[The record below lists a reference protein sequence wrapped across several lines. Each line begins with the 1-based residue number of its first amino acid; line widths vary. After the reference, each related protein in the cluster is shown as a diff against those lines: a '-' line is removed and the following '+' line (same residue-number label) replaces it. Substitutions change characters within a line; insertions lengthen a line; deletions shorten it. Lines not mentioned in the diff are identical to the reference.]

1 MEITLK
7 ATVDLS
13 ERLYGTLDRLI
24 TVLGRF
30 GGTGEHPTQPAAAVP
45 AAKPEQPK
53 SEAPKPARTTIPEV
67 DSSEQDKKTAEEFA
81 AKMPD
86 LELTHTPDKPE
97 KSHPTGEDVRRAVNS
112 VRERIIGKDWEEQR
126 QNGSERHNRYW
137 TDVTTAIKQL
147 AKRFGVTTAKAVP
160 EADRSR
166 FIIMLDNIGLDENE
180 NVVINTP
187 F

>member
-1 MEITLK
+1 M
-7 ATVDLS
+7 V
-13 ERLYGTLDRLI
+13 
-24 TVLGRF
+24 
-30 GGTGEHPTQPAAAVP
+30 EHPTQSAAAVT
-45 AAKPEQPK
+45 AATPEPPKPET
-53 SEAPKPARTTIPEV
+53 PKPSRPIIPEV
-67 DSSEQDKKTAEEFA
+67 DCSEQDKKTAEEFA

-86 LELTHTPDKPE
+86 LELTHAPDKPE

-112 VRERIIGKDWEEQR
+112 VRERIIGKDWEAQR
-126 QNGSERHNRYW
+126 QTGGERHNRYW

-166 FIIMLDNIGLDENE
+166 FIIMLDNIGLDEKE
-180 NVVINTP
+180 NVIIHTP